1 MLGIPSASMGAAV
14 RPEERV
20 RRFVMSQQIP
30 ERRIATM
37 TQNPNATQFQEVWA
51 GMTQWADIA
60 GRNTRFSAQTTRFFC
75 AAEPAELLPYLV
87 QLLGE
92 EKVQSNVYALT
103 PNGAK
108 EQHLLDINNLI
119 EGFSQLTQEQ
129 NWKAAHDASA
139 ADDSA
144 RDSLDADDDEMMED
158 EPANDRPAGA
168 RLHISLV
175 DRRKCPL
182 SGNIWIDAL
191 PLRRRPSPINV
202 NGSMKQIKSLVLLSR
217 SSGSPIEWR
226 RLFATIV
233 KSDKIAGFVVPM

>member
-1 MLGIPSASMGAAV
+1 
-14 RPEERV
+14 
-20 RRFVMSQQIP
+20 
-30 ERRIATM
+30 M

-144 RDSLDADDDEMMED
+144 RDSLDADDDESINVE
-158 EPANDRPAGA
+158 
-168 RLHISLV
+168 
-175 DRRKCPL
+175 KFPL
-182 SGNIWIDAL
+182 SAIPRLIRVGEIEDAKT
-191 PLRRRPSPINV
+191 IAA
-202 NGSMKQIKSLVLLSR
+202 LLMV
-217 SSGSPIEWR
+217 IF
-226 RLFATIV
+226 LFEDA
-233 KSDKIAGFVVPM
+233 